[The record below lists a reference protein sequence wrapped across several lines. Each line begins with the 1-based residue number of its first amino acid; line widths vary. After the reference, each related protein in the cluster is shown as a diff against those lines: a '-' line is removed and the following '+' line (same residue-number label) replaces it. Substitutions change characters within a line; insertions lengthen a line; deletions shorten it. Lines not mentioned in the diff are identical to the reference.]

1 MKQPIMVSSPMTTEL
16 MARFKM
22 STNYHHKNGSLCSSR
37 RTVVFPRILLK
48 TTRQFL
54 SISFLTMNYVHI
66 FIWTLIWLNIF
77 QEFTFIRTEY
87 FLSNAVRI
95 IITDIQFINNGM
107 SQAKPFLFTRDDF
120 IFSILMCKIAK
131 QYL

>member
-1 MKQPIMVSSPMTTEL
+1 MDLQPTPM
-16 MARFKM
+16 
-22 STNYHHKNGSLCSSR
+22 LC
-37 RTVVFPRILLK
+37 F
-48 TTRQFL
+48 
-54 SISFLTMNYVHI
+54 
-66 FIWTLIWLNIF
+66 
-77 QEFTFIRTEY
+77 EFTFITTEY